1 MLIFA
6 GLEKTFWLKDIYDNM
21 FTGIIESLGS
31 IKTIRSSGS
40 GGKRF
45 AVEADIS
52 LDGTG
57 IGESIAVNGACLTV
71 VSIAGKRFD
80 VDVSPETLEKTTLGN
95 AKAGERVN
103 IERAMRL
110 SDRLDG
116 HLVSGHIDGVGVIT
130 GKKAAGNAVIITFS
144 IPGSISRYVIKKGS
158 VAVDGVS
165 LTVNNCDEGWFEVS
179 IIPHTAGLTTMGI
192 KDAGGLVNI
201 ETDMIGRYVERFV
214 GLQADNDKKKIEKSS
229 IDMAFLAKAGYL

>member
-1 MLIFA
+1 M
-6 GLEKTFWLKDIYDNM
+6 KDISGDM
-21 FTGIIESLGS
+21 FTGIIESLGN
-31 IKTIRSSGS
+31 IKTIRSSGR

-45 AVEADIS
+45 AIEADIN
-52 LDGTG
+52 LDGTD

-71 VSIAGKRFD
+71 VEIDVKRFE

-95 AKAGERVN
+95 ARTGERVN

-116 HLVSGHIDGVGVIT
+116 HLVSGHIDGVGTIT
-130 GKKAAGNAVIITFS
+130 GKKITGNAVIITFS
-144 IPGSISRYVIKKGS
+144 TPVSISRYVIKKGS

-179 IIPHTAGLTTMGI
+179 IIPHTARLTTMGI
-192 KDAGGLVNI
+192 KGEGGFVNI

-214 GLQADNDKKKIEKSS
+214 GLQSGDYKKKDVKSS

>member
-1 MLIFA
+1 M
-6 GLEKTFWLKDIYDNM
+6 KDISGNM
-21 FTGIIESLGS
+21 FTGIIESLGN
-31 IKTIRSSGS
+31 IKTIRCSGR

-45 AVEADIS
+45 AIETDIN
-52 LDGTG
+52 LDGTD

-71 VSIAGKRFD
+71 VEIDVKRFE

-95 AKAGERVN
+95 ARTGERVN

-116 HLVSGHIDGVGVIT
+116 HLVSGHIDGVGTIT
-130 GKKAAGNAVIITFS
+130 GKKITGNAVVITFG
-144 IPGSISRYVIKKGS
+144 IPVSISRYVIKKGS

-165 LTVNNCDEGWFEVS
+165 LTVNNCDEGWFDVS
-179 IIPHTAGLTTMGI
+179 IIPHTARLTTMGI
-192 KDAGGLVNI
+192 KGEGGFVNI

-214 GLQADNDKKKIEKSS
+214 GLQSGDYKKKDVKSS
-229 IDMAFLAKAGYL
+229 IDMAFLAKTGYL

>member
-1 MLIFA
+1 
-6 GLEKTFWLKDIYDNM
+6 M
-21 FTGIIESLGS
+21 FTGIIESLGN
-31 IKTIRSSGS
+31 ITMIRSTGR

-45 AVEADIS
+45 AIEADIN

-71 VSIAGKRFD
+71 VEIAGKRFE

-95 AKAGERVN
+95 ARAGERVN

-116 HLVSGHIDGVGVIT
+116 HLVSGHIDGVGTIT
-130 GKKAAGNAVIITFS
+130 GKKIAGNAVVITFG
-144 IPGSISRYVIKKGS
+144 IPVSISRYVIKKGS
-158 VAVDGVS
+158 IAVDGVS

-179 IIPHTAGLTTMGI
+179 IIPHTARLTTMGI
-192 KDAGGLVNI
+192 KGEGGFVNI

-214 GLQADNDKKKIEKSS
+214 GLQSGDYKKKDIKSS

>member
-1 MLIFA
+1 
-6 GLEKTFWLKDIYDNM
+6 M
-21 FTGIIESLGS
+21 FTGIIESLGN
-31 IKTIRSSGS
+31 IKMIRSTGR

-45 AVEADIS
+45 AIEADIN
-52 LDGTG
+52 LDGTD

-71 VSIAGKRFD
+71 VEIAGKRFE

-95 AKAGERVN
+95 ARAGERVN

-116 HLVSGHIDGVGVIT
+116 HLVSGHIDGVGAIT
-130 GKKAAGNAVIITFS
+130 GKKVAGNAVVITFG
-144 IPGSISRYVIKKGS
+144 IPVSISRYVIKKGS

-179 IIPHTAGLTTMGI
+179 IIPHTARLTTMGI
-192 KDAGGLVNI
+192 KGEGGFVNI

-214 GLQADNDKKKIEKSS
+214 GLQSGDYKKKDVKSS
-229 IDMAFLAKAGYL
+229 IDMAFLAKTGYL

>member
-1 MLIFA
+1 
-6 GLEKTFWLKDIYDNM
+6 M
-21 FTGIIESLGS
+21 FTGIIESLGN
-31 IKTIRSSGS
+31 IRVIRSSGS

-52 LDGTG
+52 LAGTG

-71 VSIAGKRFD
+71 VKIDGKRFE

-95 AKAGERVN
+95 ARSGERVN

-116 HLVSGHIDGVGVIT
+116 HLVSGHIDGVGTIT
-130 GKKAAGNAVIITFS
+130 GKRDAGNAVIITFGV
-144 IPGSISRYVIKKGS
+144 PVSISRYIIKKGS

-179 IIPHTAGLTTMGI
+179 IIPHTAKLTTMGV
-192 KDAGGLVNI
+192 KGEGGFVNI

-214 GLQADNDKKKIEKSS
+214 GLLQSGDDKKKGARSS
-229 IDMAFLAKAGYL
+229 IDMDFLAKAGYL

>member
-1 MLIFA
+1 
-6 GLEKTFWLKDIYDNM
+6 M
-21 FTGIIESLGS
+21 FTGIIESLGD
-31 IKTIRSSGS
+31 IKMIRSSGREV
-40 GGKRF
+40 KRF
-45 AVEADIS
+45 AIEADIN

-71 VSIAGKRFD
+71 VMIAGKRFE
-80 VDVSPETLEKTTLGN
+80 VDISPETLEKTTLGN
-95 AKAGERVN
+95 ARTGERVN

-116 HLVSGHIDGVGVIT
+116 HLVSGHIDGVGTIT
-130 GKKAAGNAVIITFS
+130 GKKITGNAVIMTFG
-144 IPGSISRYVIKKGS
+144 IPVSISRYVIKKGS

-179 IIPHTAGLTTMGI
+179 IIPHTAKLTTMGI
-192 KDAGGLVNI
+192 KGEGGFVNI

-214 GLQADNDKKKIEKSS
+214 GQQSGDIKKKDVKSS

>member
-1 MLIFA
+1 
-6 GLEKTFWLKDIYDNM
+6 M
-21 FTGIIESLGS
+21 FTGIIESLGN
-31 IKTIRSSGS
+31 IKMIRSSGHR
-40 GGKRF
+40 GKRF
-45 AVEADIS
+45 AIEADIN
-52 LDGTG
+52 LDGTD

-71 VSIAGKRFD
+71 VEIGGKRFE

-95 AKAGERVN
+95 ARAGERIN

-116 HLVSGHIDGVGVIT
+116 HLVSGHIDGVGTIT
-130 GKKAAGNAVIITFS
+130 GKKVAGNAVVITFG
-144 IPGSISRYVIKKGS
+144 IPVSISRYVIKKGS

-179 IIPHTAGLTTMGI
+179 IIPHTARLTTMGI
-192 KDAGGLVNI
+192 KGEGGFVNI

-214 GLQADNDKKKIEKSS
+214 ELQADDYKKKDVKSS
-229 IDMAFLAKAGYL
+229 IDMAFLAKTGYL

>member
-1 MLIFA
+1 M
-6 GLEKTFWLKDIYDNM
+6 KDISGDM
-21 FTGIIESLGS
+21 FTGIIESLGD
-31 IKTIRSSGS
+31 IKMLRSSGH

-45 AVEADIS
+45 AIEADIN

-71 VSIAGKRFD
+71 VEIAGKRFE
-80 VDVSPETLEKTTLGN
+80 VDVSPETLEKTNLGN
-95 AKAGERVN
+95 ARAGERVN

-110 SDRLDG
+110 SNRLDG
-116 HLVSGHIDGVGVIT
+116 HLVSGHIDGVGTIT
-130 GKKAAGNAVIITFS
+130 GKKVAGNAVIITFS
-144 IPGSISRYVIKKGS
+144 TPVSISRYVIKKGS

-179 IIPHTAGLTTMGI
+179 IIPHTARLTTMGI
-192 KDAGGLVNI
+192 KGEGGFVNI

-214 GLQADNDKKKIEKSS
+214 GLQSGDYKKKDVKSS

>member
-1 MLIFA
+1 
-6 GLEKTFWLKDIYDNM
+6 M
-21 FTGIIESLGS
+21 FTGIIESLGN
-31 IKTIRSSGS
+31 IKMIRSSGR

-45 AVEADIS
+45 AIEADIN

-71 VSIAGKRFD
+71 VEIAGKRFE

-95 AKAGERVN
+95 ARAGERVN

-116 HLVSGHIDGVGVIT
+116 HLVSGHIDGVGTIT
-130 GKKAAGNAVIITFS
+130 GKKIAGNAVVITFG
-144 IPGSISRYVIKKGS
+144 IPVSISRYVIKKGS
-158 VAVDGVS
+158 IAVDGVS

-179 IIPHTAGLTTMGI
+179 IIPHTARLTTMGI
-192 KDAGGLVNI
+192 KGEGGFVNI

-214 GLQADNDKKKIEKSS
+214 GLQSGDYKKKDVKSS

>member
-1 MLIFA
+1 
-6 GLEKTFWLKDIYDNM
+6 M
-21 FTGIIESLGS
+21 FTGIIESLGD
-31 IKTIRSSGS
+31 IKMLRSSGH

-45 AVEADIS
+45 AIEADIN

-71 VSIAGKRFD
+71 VEIAGKRFE
-80 VDVSPETLEKTTLGN
+80 VDVSPETLEKTNLGN
-95 AKAGERVN
+95 ARAGERVN

-110 SDRLDG
+110 SNRLDG
-116 HLVSGHIDGVGVIT
+116 HLVSGHIDGVGTIT
-130 GKKAAGNAVIITFS
+130 GKKVAGNAVIITFS
-144 IPGSISRYVIKKGS
+144 TPVSISRYVIKKGS

-179 IIPHTAGLTTMGI
+179 IIPHTARLTTMGI
-192 KDAGGLVNI
+192 KGEGGFVNI

-214 GLQADNDKKKIEKSS
+214 GLQSGDYKKKDVKSS

>member
-1 MLIFA
+1 
-6 GLEKTFWLKDIYDNM
+6 M
-21 FTGIIESLGS
+21 FTGIIESLGD
-31 IKTIRSSGS
+31 IKMIRSTGRE
-40 GGKRF
+40 GKRF
-45 AVEADIS
+45 AIEADIN

-71 VSIAGKRFD
+71 VVIAGKRFE
-80 VDVSPETLEKTTLGN
+80 VDISPETLEKTTLGN
-95 AKAGERVN
+95 ARTGERVN

-116 HLVSGHIDGVGVIT
+116 HLVSGHIDGVGTIT
-130 GKKAAGNAVIITFS
+130 GKKITGNAVIMTFG
-144 IPGSISRYVIKKGS
+144 IPVSISRYVIKKGS

-179 IIPHTAGLTTMGI
+179 IIPHTAKLTTMGI
-192 KDAGGLVNI
+192 KGEGGFVNI

-214 GLQADNDKKKIEKSS
+214 GLQSGDFKKKDVKSS

>member
-1 MLIFA
+1 
-6 GLEKTFWLKDIYDNM
+6 M
-21 FTGIIESLGS
+21 FTGIIESLGN
-31 IKTIRSSGS
+31 IKMIRSTGR

-45 AVEADIS
+45 AIEADIN

-71 VSIAGKRFD
+71 VGIAGKRFE

-95 AKAGERVN
+95 ARAGERVN

-116 HLVSGHIDGVGVIT
+116 HLVSGHIDGVGTIT
-130 GKKAAGNAVIITFS
+130 GKKIAGNAVVITFG
-144 IPGSISRYVIKKGS
+144 IPVSISRYVIKKGS

-192 KDAGGLVNI
+192 KEEGGFVNI

-214 GLQADNDKKKIEKSS
+214 GLQSGDYKKKDIKSS
-229 IDMAFLAKAGYL
+229 IDMAFLAKTGYL

>member
-1 MLIFA
+1 
-6 GLEKTFWLKDIYDNM
+6 M
-21 FTGIIESLGS
+21 FTGIIESLGN
-31 IKTIRSSGS
+31 IKTIRSSGR

-45 AVEADIS
+45 SIVADIN
-52 LDGTG
+52 LDGTD

-71 VSIAGKRFD
+71 VEIDGKRFE

-95 AKAGERVN
+95 ARTGERVN

-116 HLVSGHIDGVGVIT
+116 HLVSGHIDGVGTIT
-130 GKKAAGNAVIITFS
+130 GKKITGNTVVITFG
-144 IPGSISRYVIKKGS
+144 IPVLISRYVIKKGS

-192 KDAGGLVNI
+192 KEAGGFVNI

-214 GLQADNDKKKIEKSS
+214 GLQADNDKKKVEKSS

>member
-1 MLIFA
+1 
-6 GLEKTFWLKDIYDNM
+6 M
-21 FTGIIESLGS
+21 FTGIIESLGN
-31 IKTIRSSGS
+31 IKTIRSSGR

-45 AVEADIS
+45 SIVADIN
-52 LDGTG
+52 LDGTD

-71 VSIAGKRFD
+71 VEIDGKRFE

-95 AKAGERVN
+95 ARTGERVN

-116 HLVSGHIDGVGVIT
+116 HLVSGHIDGVGTIT
-130 GKKAAGNAVIITFS
+130 GKKITGNAVVITFG
-144 IPGSISRYVIKKGS
+144 IPVSISRYVIKKGS

-179 IIPHTAGLTTMGI
+179 IIPHTARLTTMGI
-192 KDAGGLVNI
+192 KGEGGFVNI

-214 GLQADNDKKKIEKSS
+214 GLQSGDYKKKDVKSS

>member
-1 MLIFA
+1 M
-6 GLEKTFWLKDIYDNM
+6 KDISGDM
-21 FTGIIESLGS
+21 FTGIIESLGD
-31 IKTIRSSGS
+31 IKMIRSTGR

-45 AVEADIS
+45 AVEADNK
-52 LDGTG
+52 LDGTD

-71 VSIAGKRFD
+71 VEIDAKRFE

-95 AKAGERVN
+95 ARTGERVN

-116 HLVSGHIDGVGVIT
+116 HLVSGHIDGVGTIT
-130 GKKAAGNAVIITFS
+130 GKKITGNAVIITFG
-144 IPGSISRYVIKKGS
+144 IPVSISRYVIKKGS

-165 LTVNNCDEGWFEVS
+165 LTVNNCDEGWFDVS
-179 IIPHTAGLTTMGI
+179 IIPHTARLTTMGI
-192 KDAGGLVNI
+192 KGEGGFVNI

-214 GLQADNDKKKIEKSS
+214 GLQSGDYKKKDVTSS